1 MGVYLRSHTSQL
13 TILALGPTCG
23 FGVAQNATP
32 ARTDENA
39 GAGVRLEPHDNQT
52 HFKIGDPIVLDLVF
66 TSRSPGYVV
75 DTDTTPYFP
84 LSNLV
89 ELAPTDGWMPSHSSF
104 PRKGSE
110 SLGIGK
116 SG

>member
-32 ARTDENA
+32 A
-39 GAGVRLEPHDNQT
+39 RLEPHDNQT